1 MATIGLLENGPM
13 FDWSRDSNMY
23 KNYLAWK
30 QQVDMVFNS
39 ALCTTDEAARCQY
52 LKYWL
57 GKEGLPLLE
66 RWTKTGK
73 IPTAAA
79 DDAGNKLQ
87 TYYDLLEDECKPKGN
102 RILSVMAL
110 WSTQSHQGSSPLND
124 WITRVYN
131 MVEACGYPDDAKD
144 AITHDILI
152 SGCKSSKA
160 KDKFIREPDD
170 LTLEHAIAILQIE
183 ESTSQT
189 LQNLNST
196 GTTSAEMHYA
206 RYDRKKKSGSK
217 NVNSTSDKKCFRCG
231 FAFVKEHLKSCP
243 AKDAECNFCRVKGH
257 FAKCCGKA
265 GKFPKDGQK
274 NSHSN
279 SKKDDSEEKKS
290 MHTLHSVQEE
300 GTSMYYDEDG
310 NVQFKH

>member
-1 MATIGLLENGPM
+1 
-13 FDWSRDSNMY
+13 
-23 KNYLAWK
+23 
-30 QQVDMVFNS
+30 
-39 ALCTTDEAARCQY
+39 
-52 LKYWL
+52 
-57 GKEGLPLLE
+57 
-66 RWTKTGK
+66 
-73 IPTAAA
+73 
-79 DDAGNKLQ
+79 
-87 TYYDLLEDECKPKGN
+87 
-102 RILSVMAL
+102 
-110 WSTQSHQGSSPLND
+110 
-124 WITRVYN
+124 
-131 MVEACGYPDDAKD
+131 MVEACGYPNDAKD
-144 AITHDILI
+144 AITRDVLI
-152 SGCKSSKA
+152 SGCKSSKE
-160 KDKFIREPDD
+160 KDKFIWEPND
-170 LTLEHAIAILQIE
+170 LTLECAIAILQIE
-183 ESTSQT
+183 ESTAQS

-206 RYDRKKKSGSK
+206 KYDRKKKSGSK
-217 NVNSTSDKKCFRCG
+217 NINSTSDKKCFHCR

-257 FAKCCGKA
+257 FTKCCRKA